1 MQIRVST
8 KSDPAN
14 QGFRRAALAEQADTS
29 RAELRRDSVYI
40 LYLHNPDLMTDL
52 DDALE
57 GINDLYQ
64 QGFFEEFGLSNFP
77 AWQIMQIYMKCKE
90 KGFPLPQVYQ
100 GAYNALTRQ
109 VESEILPCCRMLGM
123 RFNAYSPFAAG
134 LLQQPWADGSLSEL
148 RGEERGRYYGSGSRL
163 STWVGAKDEDSLADA
178 LVRVDTACR
187 DAVRSPT
194 QRRLRWAQGSGAGV
208 SGLHDRRGD
217 RSVVVLSLGVCRGR
231 RRHHGCRDLG
241 PIAGEHRL
249 RDGGGC
255 GRAAALVG
263 AGGPGRRMGRA
274 DRAARVPWNGL
285 DASGPAVSACSALDK
300 CIGCCCSGAQAFI

>member
-40 LYLHNPDLMTDL
+40 LYLHNPDLTTDL

-163 STWVGAKDEDSLADA
+163 STWVGAKDEGSLADA

-187 DAVRSPT
+187 DAVRNP
-194 QRRLRWAQGSGAGV
+194 RKAAVFDGVRAQ
-208 SGLHDRRGD
+208 
-217 RSVVVLSLGVCRGR
+217 VLVC
-231 RRHHGCRDLG
+231 
-241 PIAGEHRL
+241 
-249 RDGGGC
+249 
-255 GRAAALVG
+255 V
-263 AGGPGRRMGRA
+263 
-274 DRAARVPWNGL
+274 RAARSPRRPLGGGSFTL
-285 DASGPAVSACSALDK
+285 HMSRATASSWARRR
-300 CIGCCCSGAQAFI
+300 

>member
-14 QGFRRAALAEQADTS
+14 QGFRRAALSEQADTS

-40 LYLHNPDLMTDL
+40 LYLHNPDLTTDL

-77 AWQIMQIYMKCKE
+77 AWQIMQIFMKCKE
-90 KGFPLPQVYQ
+90 KGFPLPKVYQ

-163 STWVGAKDEDSLADA
+163 STWVGAKDEGSLADA

-194 QRRLRWAQGSGAGV
+194 QSKAVFDGLRAQ
-208 SGLHDRRGD
+208 
-217 RSVVVLSLGVCRGR
+217 VLACV
-231 RRHHGCRDLG
+231 
-241 PIAGEHRL
+241 
-249 RDGGGC
+249 
-255 GRAAALVG
+255 
-263 AGGPGRRMGRA
+263 
-274 DRAARVPWNGL
+274 RAARSPRRPLGGGSFTRGMSRATASSWVPRPWTNCRRTST
-285 DASGPAVSACSALDK
+285 A
-300 CIGCCCSGAQAFI
+300 